1 MIGIGTII
9 YYMHRS
15 HRRARA
21 NDSRPCIIYYYY
33 ILNMI
38 SEFCVFSTGRSGHV
52 RCSSGDGLLCI
63 LLLLLLY
70 RTRTMMTVPS
80 QLARARARRLIFNG
94 KTRLFVA
101 GFLIIFPTPLPAIPD
116 TAYSESRA
124 YNGFFSIVFVPSAV

>member
-1 MIGIGTII
+1 
-9 YYMHRS
+9 MHRS
-15 HRRARA
+15 HRRAR
-21 NDSRPCIIYYYY
+21 DSRPCIIYYYY

-38 SEFCVFSTGRSGHV
+38 SEICVFSTGRSGHV

-63 LLLLLLY
+63 LLY

-80 QLARARARRLIFNG
+80 RLARARARLLIFNG

-101 GFLIIFPTPLPAIPD
+101 GFLIIFPTPLPALPD
-116 TAYSESRA
+116 TAYSESRV